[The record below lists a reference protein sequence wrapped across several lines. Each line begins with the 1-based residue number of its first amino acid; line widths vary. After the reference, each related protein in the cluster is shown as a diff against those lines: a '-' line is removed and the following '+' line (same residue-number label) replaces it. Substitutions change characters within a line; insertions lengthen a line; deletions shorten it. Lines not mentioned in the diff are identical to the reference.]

1 MVSCRRTLADESPSA
16 PRAACPADGRRGETG
31 DEDAAPP
38 MTETA
43 TTPPAAAADL
53 TPAMRQFQAVK
64 ARHPDCIVFFRIGDF
79 YEIFYDDART
89 AARVLGIALT
99 ARSKTD
105 NAVPMAGVPHHA
117 VDGYLAKMLEAGYRV
132 AVVEQ
137 LEDPRVAKGVIKRDV
152 VRLIT
157 PGTLTDETL
166 LTETRPNHLAAVW
179 QTKDKA
185 GLAWAELS
193 TGQFFAADL
202 DPGELAEELAR
213 IQPAECLLPE
223 GRHGIAERR
232 GPAEGGAADG
242 AGPPFL
248 ITTRP
253 DWIFARDQAA
263 TALAEQ
269 FGVKTLE
276 GFGFAAGITP
286 ALQAAGAIVEY
297 LKETQRA
304 RAEHIRSIT
313 PVVRSRSLLID
324 PVTLR
329 SLEIVQTM
337 RSGRADGSL
346 LAAVDRT
353 RTAMGAR
360 LLRQWLLYPLAEA
373 EPIRRRQQAVA
384 ELLETPP
391 LRKMLRERLSEIG
404 DMERMITRISC
415 GRAGPRDLLGL
426 GRSLAALEP
435 MGRSLADP
443 QGHLLAEIGTAL
455 GGPPAEGSGVSEG
468 GVGGPAGTG
477 KRGTTADMP
486 SGPLPPGER
495 GTQLAD
501 LCRLIAAAV
510 RDDAPNVVRD
520 GGVIRDGFDP
530 ELDRLRSIS
539 RDGQQWIAEFQA
551 AEIKRTGI
559 PSLKV
564 GFNNVFGYYI
574 EITHTHRDKVPAGY
588 VRKQTV
594 KNAERYIT
602 EELKSH
608 ETEVLTAEERA
619 KALESELFE
628 RVRREVAARTAAVQQ
643 AAAAVAQLDVLCGF
657 AQLAEER
664 RYVRP
669 EIVADPVLDIAD
681 GRHPVLDQT
690 LAEKFVPNDVRFDA
704 RDCRTVVITGPN
716 MAGKSTYIRQTA
728 ALVLLAHTGSFLP
741 AARASVGLCDRIF
754 ARVGASDELARGQ
767 STFMVEMTETANIL
781 HNATA
786 RSLVILDEIGR
797 GTSTYDGL
805 SLAWAITE
813 HIVRRIGC
821 RTLFATHY
829 HELTELAS
837 ALPGV
842 ANFNVAVKEWQDEIV
857 FVHRI
862 VPGGADKSYGI
873 HVARLAGV
881 PDEVIGRAREV
892 LAELEGLSKRTADGG
907 AGKGGLSAPS
917 STVRKLSRTAGR
929 RDREQ
934 LLLFEDLPHP
944 SLEKLRALDVGSLS
958 AEQALET
965 LRRLAEEA
973 KNR

>member
-1 MVSCRRTLADESPSA
+1 
-16 PRAACPADGRRGETG
+16 
-31 DEDAAPP
+31 

-43 TTPPAAAADL
+43 TTPPAADL

-185 GLAWAELS
+185 GLAWVELS

-202 DPGELAEELAR
+202 DPAELAEELAR

-232 GPAEGGAADG
+232 GPAEGAADG
-242 AGPPFL
+242 AKPPFL

-263 TALAEQ
+263 AALAEQ

-329 SLEIVQTM
+329 SLEIVATM
-337 RSGRADGSL
+337 RSGRAEGSL

-353 RTAMGAR
+353 KTAMGAR

-373 EPIRRRQQAVA
+373 EPIRLRQQAVA

-391 LRKMLRERLSEIG
+391 LRRMLRDRLAEVG

-426 GRSLAALEP
+426 GRSLAALAP
-435 MGRSLADP
+435 MGAALSDP
-443 QGHLLAEIGTAL
+443 QGHLLAELGAAL
-455 GGPPAEGSGVSEG
+455 GGPAAEGSAVGSQGSGPVPPSPPEG
-468 GVGGPAGTG
+468 EVGGPTGTG
-477 KRGTTADMP
+477 VRGAEA
-486 SGPLPPGER
+486 GPPFHPPHPGPRPPGER

-501 LCRLIAAAV
+501 LCRLIAAAI
-510 RDDAPNVVRD
+510 REDAPNVVRD

-530 ELDRLRSIS
+530 ELDRLRNIS
-539 RDGQQWIAEFQA
+539 RDGRQWIAEFQA

-559 PSLKV
+559 ASLKV

-574 EITHTHRDKVPAGY
+574 EITHAHRDKVPAGY

-602 EELKSH
+602 EELKSY

-619 KALESELFE
+619 KALEAELFE

-690 LAEKFVPNDVRFDA
+690 LAGKFVPNDVRFDA
-704 RDCRTVVITGPN
+704 RDCRTAVITGPN
-716 MAGKSTYIRQTA
+716 MAGKSTFIRQTA
-728 ALVLLAHTGSFLP
+728 ALVLLAHTGAFLP
-741 AARASVGLCDRIF
+741 AARAVVGLADRIF

-881 PDEVIGRAREV
+881 PEEVIGRAREV
-892 LAELEGLSKRTADGG
+892 LAELEGLSRRAADGSSK
-907 AGKGGLSAPS
+907 KGSLSAPS

-965 LRRLAEEA
+965 LRRLADEA
-973 KNR
+973 KNG